1 MKVGRGIIWVGF
13 PSLVGLWILA
23 ACTPASPAAPTPDIS
38 AIKTSVAQTVVAE
51 FTLTAEVISPTAQP
65 ATSSPTL
72 SVSATLTTSG
82 SVTPI
87 GTLLGCTDDANYD
100 LANLDVNTPDNTEM
114 TPSQTFIKTWRI
126 KNTGTCPWRTGYSV
140 VYGYGDSKMSGVA
153 QPLITEVQA
162 GQEVE
167 VSVDF
172 KSPASPGTYQSF
184 WRMSSPNGGPFGK
197 FFSVKIIVR

>member
-1 MKVGRGIIWVGF
+1 VRTRTSVLLLT
-13 PSLVGLWILA
+13 SLLLLA
-23 ACTPASPAAPTPDIS
+23 ACSPAVSAAPTPNIS

-51 FTLTAEVISPTAQP
+51 FTLTAAVIPPTAQP
-65 ATSSPTL
+65 PTATPTL
-72 SVSATLTTSG
+72 SISATPTTSG

-100 LANLDVNTPDNTEM
+100 LATLDVNTPDNSEM
-114 TPSQTFIKTWRI
+114 TLSQTFIKTWRI

-153 QPLITEVQA
+153 QPLISEVQA

-167 VSVDF
+167 VSVEF
-172 KSPASPGTYQSF
+172 KAPATPGTYQSF
-184 WRMSSPNGGPFGK
+184 WRISSPNGGPFGK
-197 FFSVKIIVR
+197 FFSVKIIVK